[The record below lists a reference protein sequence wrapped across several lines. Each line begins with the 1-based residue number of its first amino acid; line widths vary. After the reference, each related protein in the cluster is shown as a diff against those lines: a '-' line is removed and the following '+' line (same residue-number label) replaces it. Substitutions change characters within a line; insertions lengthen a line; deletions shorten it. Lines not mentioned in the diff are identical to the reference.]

1 MKVYFYTLGCKVN
14 QYETQEMI
22 ELFENAGHTII
33 YKSLGADICVIN
45 SCTVTAESVRKTR
58 QTIRKLKKQNPD
70 SIVILTGCASQ
81 AEPHIINDLPEVD
94 ILMGNRSNTT
104 VIDALNNFIETKSFC
119 NNYIEHKT
127 GDAFSGTGI
136 SRFDGHT
143 RAFLKIQDGCDR
155 FCSYCLIP
163 MARGR
168 SRSKA
173 LDDIDKE
180 LKILSENGYKEI
192 VFVGINLSDFGKNTP
207 YSLPD
212 ALILAEK
219 YSEIERVRLGSLE
232 PDHITDEM
240 IAGLKQVTKLCP
252 QFHIS
257 VQSGCNNV
265 LKAMNRRG
273 TKETIVSVIDKLRK
287 KIPDIIL
294 RTTFIC
300 GFPGETEEEFN
311 ELAEFVQEIK
321 FQRLG
326 CFTYSQEEDTPAADF
341 DNQIDEEVKEKRA
354 EIIMEQQMSIMENY
368 CQSLVGK
375 TIEVVC
381 EGYDRYAKCYFD
393 RSMADSPDVD
403 GKVFFKADG
412 EKKPQIGEFV
422 NVCIDDFL
430 DCDPIG
436 IMV

>member
-22 ELFENAGHTII
+22 ELFENEGYTII

-58 QTIRKLKKQNPD
+58 QTIRRLKNQNPE
-70 SIVILTGCASQ
+70 SIIILTGCASQ

-94 ILMGNRSNTT
+94 ILMGNRSNTS
-104 VIDALNNFIETKSFC
+104 VIDALNRFLKSKTFY
-119 NNYIEHKT
+119 NKYVEHKT
-127 GDAFSGTGI
+127 GDAFLGTGI

-180 LKILSENGYKEI
+180 LKNLAKNGYKEI

-212 ALILAEK
+212 ALMLAEK
-219 YSEIERVRLGSLE
+219 YPEIERVRLGSLE
-232 PDHITDEM
+232 PDHITDDM

-265 LKAMNRRG
+265 LKAMNRHY
-273 TKETIVSVIDKLRK
+273 TAEEYEELANKLR
-287 KIPDIIL
+287 
-294 RTTFIC
+294 RTFEDATITTDVLV
-300 GFPGETEEEFN
+300 GFPTETEEDFKTTCDFVKRIGFEKVHVFPYSVR
-311 ELAEFVQEIK
+311 EGTRAEKMEQLTKAVKETRAATLSEITDEIRKDYLMQQKGKTVSVLFEIYKEGYSEGYTENYTPIRIYTDKDFKGEIK
-321 FQRLG
+321 NVVITDVG
-326 CFTYSQEEDTPAADF
+326 DDWC
-341 DNQIDEEVKEKRA
+341 VG
-354 EIIMEQQMSIMENY
+354 EIE
-368 CQSLVGK
+368 
-375 TIEVVC
+375 
-381 EGYDRYAKCYFD
+381 
-393 RSMADSPDVD
+393 
-403 GKVFFKADG
+403 
-412 EKKPQIGEFV
+412 
-422 NVCIDDFL
+422 
-430 DCDPIG
+430 
-436 IMV
+436 